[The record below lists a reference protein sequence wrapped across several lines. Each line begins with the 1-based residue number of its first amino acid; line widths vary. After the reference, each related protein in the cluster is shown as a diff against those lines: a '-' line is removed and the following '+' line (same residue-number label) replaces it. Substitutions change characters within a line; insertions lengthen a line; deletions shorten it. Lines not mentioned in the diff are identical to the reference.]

1 MPGIFSEGALK
12 RGCSGGSVLE
22 EVVKRIRLLA
32 VVSASAVLALWK
44 QVADIDS
51 KSVGNAIQRL
61 EGRICSAVLYASNLV
76 RMDAGHESEFAQA
89 HPRSF
94 SVAEDVKAELCLVC
108 VECDHVASV
117 RTLRLML

>member
-1 MPGIFSEGALK
+1 M
-12 RGCSGGSVLE
+12 
-22 EVVKRIRLLA
+22 KRIRLLA
-32 VVSASAVLALWK
+32 AVSASVALWK

-94 SVAEDVKAELCLVC
+94 SVAEDVKAELCLVR
-108 VECDHVASV
+108 VECDHVVSV